1 MGSRCRCLVT
11 GKVCTQHY
19 QLIGDSIGA
28 RSASCANNASKPEE
42 SPSVLAAVIDSESQV
57 EWIMHPER
65 EGEKKIKNPTPQIVV
80 GAVDIDGM
88 CEEGRDG
95 CLLLDGR

>member
-1 MGSRCRCLVT
+1 MKSGRGAASGLAMGSRCRRLVT

-28 RSASCANNASKPEE
+28 RFASCANNASKPEE
-42 SPSVLAAVIDSESQV
+42 RPSVLAAVIDSESQV

-65 EGEKKIKNPTPQIVV
+65 EGEKKKEKKKQHL
-80 GAVDIDGM
+80 
-88 CEEGRDG
+88 R
-95 CLLLDGR
+95 L